1 MRDVDRGGL
10 EPLVQLPDLRAHR
23 HAQLR
28 VEVRQ
33 RLVEEEDARVAHDR
47 APHRHALPLAPRELA
62 REPLEQVFEPQDL
75 RRSPDALPDD
85 LRAGLREA
93 QAERHVVEHRH
104 VRVERVV
111 LEHHRDVPLLGR
123 DVVHDPPPDRDL
135 SARDLLEP
143 RDHPEQRGLA
153 APRGA
158 DEHNELAVRDVHVD
172 AVDDGGRAEPLLDP
186 PDLDRRHARA
196 FSVPLPAGRP
206 ALDRARTRRGA
217 ASVVPLMRTCM
228 TTIRH
233 CRTSPPGR
241 ATPMNACDPLRGQ
254 HGEHDMEAERPMRVG
269 VIGLGSMGLGVARS
283 LLRAKLEVH
292 GFDVRPE
299 LLRVLHD
306 EGGLA
311 SATPA
316 ELGGRVDALVVLVV
330 NADQTEQVLFGG
342 AAKAAAGELTVMASG
357 DPAAFERARPVL
369 EAIATKVHRLG
380 DRSGQGS
387 KVKMVN
393 QLLAGVHIAAAA
405 EAMALCIQ
413 AGADP
418 EVVYEVICGSA
429 GSSWMFQNR
438 VPHILTGDYTPLSAV
453 SIFVKDLGIVLDSA
467 RKLGMALPLTSTA
480 HQMFLLAAAEGH
492 GGEDDSAV
500 VKIYPGV
507 PLPGPGPQEG

>member
-1 MRDVDRGGL
+1 
-10 EPLVQLPDLRAHR
+10 
-23 HAQLR
+23 
-28 VEVRQ
+28 
-33 RLVEEEDARVAHDR
+33 
-47 APHRHALPLAPRELA
+47 
-62 REPLEQVFEPQDL
+62 
-75 RRSPDALPDD
+75 
-85 LRAGLREA
+85 
-93 QAERHVVEHRH
+93 
-104 VRVERVV
+104 
-111 LEHHRDVPLLGR
+111 
-123 DVVHDPPPDRDL
+123 
-135 SARDLLEP
+135 
-143 RDHPEQRGLA
+143 
-153 APRGA
+153 
-158 DEHNELAVRDVHVD
+158 
-172 AVDDGGRAEPLLDP
+172 
-186 PDLDRRHARA
+186 
-196 FSVPLPAGRP
+196 
-206 ALDRARTRRGA
+206 
-217 ASVVPLMRTCM
+217 
-228 TTIRH
+228 
-233 CRTSPPGR
+233 
-241 ATPMNACDPLRGQ
+241 
-254 HGEHDMEAERPMRVG
+254 MEAERPMRVG

-330 NADQTEQVLFGG
+330 NADQTEQVLFGPAGAAAALRRGAVVVSSATVAPEYAAGLGERLRAMGLLHVDAPLSGG